1 MFFFLQILELTKRCQ
16 HIYMGLG
23 MSEICLLR
31 QTELKAV
38 TLKILTLIKSDLT
51 QQNQLDMKQNYLKLV
66 KDLKRY

>member
-1 MFFFLQILELTKRCQ
+1 
-16 HIYMGLG
+16 MGLG

-31 QTELKAV
+31 QTELKAL